1 MTHMYVCVCV
11 YIYSFMNNAQ
21 QFIGPGRKGGKVR
34 TILWTHTFLGHQEI
48 DFINGM
54 GEVGGPTSYYFI
66 GPKISNGGHDG
77 SLKLNKN
84 VCVLHKETET
94 AINCLLLITNSQQ
107 FQKVLH
113 RFSGNACYVQGQVL
127 GGME

>member
-1 MTHMYVCVCV
+1 MLSISIPVQFALHKKLL
-11 YIYSFMNNAQ
+11 
-21 QFIGPGRKGGKVR
+21 FIGPRRKGGKVR
-34 TILWTHTFLGHQEI
+34 TILWTHTLLGHQEI

-84 VCVLHKETET
+84 MCVLHKE
-94 AINCLLLITNSQQ
+94 LKLQ
-107 FQKVLH
+107 
-113 RFSGNACYVQGQVL
+113 
-127 GGME
+127 